1 MSFLSLVPGL
11 ARPLLAVA
19 LATFSAGA
27 VWQIQSWRYERQL
40 AVQARLHLQTL
51 NQLAQVSASA
61 QQKQSEQHFAL
72 EQRLYSTEQA
82 QQRVLNDAKQRQ
94 ARLRDRLATAELRLS
109 VLLDATDSARSN
121 SLSATTASGRM
132 VYGTQRAELDAAHA
146 QRIISI
152 TGDGDQGLIALAACQ
167 GYVRE
172 IQKAAQ

>member
-1 MSFLSLVPGL
+1 MNIEAVKWGGGGL
-11 ARPLLAVA
+11 LILTLMASSAWLAWA
-19 LATFSAGA
+19 
-27 VWQIQSWRYERQL
+27 WQANAYGQQL
-40 AVQARLHLQTL
+40 A
-51 NQLAQVSASA
+51 A
-61 QQKQSEQHFAL
+61 QQTAHQTALTDIANANSALILEEQRKRLAL
-72 EQRLYSTEQA
+72 EQWLAASNQA
-82 QQRVLNDAKQRQ
+82 NYRVQTDAKNTQ

-121 SLSATTASGRM
+121 SLSATAASGRM

-172 IQKAAQ
+172 IQKAVQ